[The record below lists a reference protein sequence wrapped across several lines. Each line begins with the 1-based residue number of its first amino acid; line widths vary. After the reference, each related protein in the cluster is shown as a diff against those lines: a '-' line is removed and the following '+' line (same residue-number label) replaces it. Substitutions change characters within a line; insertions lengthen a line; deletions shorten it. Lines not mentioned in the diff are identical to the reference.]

1 MKSLPIYSL
10 VGHAFVVLFLIATTA
25 GASVSESLTGKV
37 IGWPPIRN
45 EREIGK
51 LVSRAS
57 IMESPWMRTTV
68 EISGS
73 CWNPVDESLWVVQ
86 SNPQVA
92 FRIQFVG
99 ESVEQE
105 HAIIES
111 FPVDTWAWGENER
124 DRSVPVSR
132 VRTGGTWTTE
142 TGRRV
147 PSWTPR
153 TSMSSTCCRRTP
165 APSSGSRI

>member
-1 MKSLPIYSL
+1 
-10 VGHAFVVLFLIATTA
+10 
-25 GASVSESLTGKV
+25 
-37 IGWPPIRN
+37 
-45 EREIGK
+45 
-51 LVSRAS
+51 
-57 IMESPWMRTTV
+57 MESPWMRTTV

-111 FPVDTWAWGENER
+111 FPVDTWAWGRKDNG
-124 DRSVPVSR
+124 
-132 VRTGGTWTTE
+132 TGAFPYPAFEPEGQDYGDWE
-142 TGRRV
+142 ACAQLD
-147 PSWTPR
+147 PR
-153 TSMSSTCCRRTP
+153 TPMSSTCCRRTP